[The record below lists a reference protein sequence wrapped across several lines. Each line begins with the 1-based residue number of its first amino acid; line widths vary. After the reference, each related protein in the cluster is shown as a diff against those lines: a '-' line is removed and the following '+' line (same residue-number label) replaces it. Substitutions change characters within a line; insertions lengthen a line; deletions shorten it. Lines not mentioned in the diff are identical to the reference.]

1 MQNRI
6 QADTVMAT
14 SSAESMSRNGDTA
27 PMGNWSPQQQTAR
40 MLALCEAQMEAATH
54 DSDAAV
60 DVLVNAFTGLMSAV
74 RELGEVSRGDSQQ
87 TSNTQTLAEMQK
99 RCSDLSSQ
107 AASAV
112 MAFQFYDKLSQRLG
126 HVRYSLSTMALFIC
140 DRSNSQ
146 RPEHWEKLLLTLGRL
161 YRTAE
166 ERAIFDSIAGSLS
179 LTISQQEEPL
189 AKEMSDA
196 GSVELF

>member
-1 MQNRI
+1 MQSPHIETNNNR
-6 QADTVMAT
+6 AAT
-14 SSAESMSRNGDTA
+14 SPTSGAT
-27 PMGNWSPQQQTAR
+27 WSPQQQTAR

-60 DVLVNAFTGLMSAV
+60 DTLVSAFTDLMSAV
-74 RELGEVSRGDSQQ
+74 RELG
-87 TSNTQTLAEMQK
+87 TLSTADNQDAVK
-99 RCSDLSSQ
+99 DKALQDINARCAALSGKV
-107 AASAV
+107 AAAV
-112 MAFQFYDKLSQRLG
+112 VAFQFYDKLSQRLG

-146 RPEHWEKLLLTLGRL
+146 RPEHWEKLLHTLGRL

-179 LTISQQEEPL
+179 LIVNEPEQAL
-189 AKEMSDA
+189 SKELSDA
-196 GSVELF
+196 GSIELF

>member
-1 MQNRI
+1 
-6 QADTVMAT
+6 
-14 SSAESMSRNGDTA
+14 
-27 PMGNWSPQQQTAR
+27 
-40 MLALCEAQMEAATH
+40 MLALCEAQMEAATQ

-60 DVLVNAFTGLMSAV
+60 DTLVTAFTDLMNAV
-74 RELGEVSRGDSQQ
+74 RDLGTMSKGNATDPSQSQ
-87 TSNTQTLAEMQK
+87 ALDDINNRCTQ
-99 RCSDLSSQ
+99 LSSQ
-107 AASAV
+107 VAAAV

-146 RPEHWEKLLLTLGRL
+146 RPEHWEKLLSTLGRL

-179 LTISQQEEPL
+179 LTVNNSEEPL
-189 AKEMSDA
+189 SKELSDA
-196 GSVELF
+196 GSIELF

>member
-1 MQNRI
+1 
-6 QADTVMAT
+6 V
-14 SSAESMSRNGDTA
+14 
-27 PMGNWSPQQQTAR
+27 NWSPQQQTAR

-60 DVLVNAFTGLMSAV
+60 DTLVAAFTELMSAV
-74 RELGEVSRGDSQQ
+74 RDLGSMSKVNTTDDMQSRALDDINS
-87 TSNTQTLAEMQK
+87 
-99 RCSDLSSQ
+99 RCANLSSQ
-107 AASAV
+107 VAAAV

-146 RPEHWEKLLLTLGRL
+146 RPEHWEKLLSTLGRL

-179 LTISQQEEPL
+179 LRVDSGEEPL
-189 AKEMSDA
+189 SKEMSDA
-196 GSVELF
+196 GSIELF

>member
-1 MQNRI
+1 MHSPHSEM
-6 QADTVMAT
+6 TC
-14 SSAESMSRNGDTA
+14 RNDA
-27 PMGNWSPQQQTAR
+27 PAPVVSWSPQQQTAR
-40 MLALCEAQMEAATH
+40 MLALCEAQMEAAIQ

-60 DVLVNAFTGLMSAV
+60 DTLVAAFTDLMNAV
-74 RELGEVSRGDSQQ
+74 RDLGGVSKTGSADSAQARALNEINNRCNELSRQV
-87 TSNTQTLAEMQK
+87 
-99 RCSDLSSQ
+99 
-107 AASAV
+107 AAAV

-146 RPEHWEKLLLTLGRL
+146 RPEHWEKLLSTLGRL

-179 LTISQQEEPL
+179 LTVNQGEEPL
-189 AKEMSDA
+189 SKELSDA
-196 GSVELF
+196 GSIELF

>member
-1 MQNRI
+1 MQSP
-6 QADTVMAT
+6 QTDTT
-14 SSAESMSRNGDTA
+14 NRNGAA
-27 PMGNWSPQQQTAR
+27 PPVVNWSPQQQTAR
-40 MLALCEAQMEAATH
+40 MLALCEAQMEAATQ

-60 DVLVNAFTGLMSAV
+60 DTLVAAFTELMNAVRDLTNMSKVNATDESHTRAA
-74 RELGEVSRGDSQQ
+74 DDI
-87 TSNTQTLAEMQK
+87 NN
-99 RCSDLSSQ
+99 RCSQLSTQ
-107 AASAV
+107 VAAAV

-146 RPEHWEKLLLTLGRL
+146 RPEHWEKLLSTLGRL

-179 LTISQQEEPL
+179 LRVDASEEPL
-189 AKEMSDA
+189 SKEMSDA
-196 GSVELF
+196 GSIELF

>member
-1 MQNRI
+1 MQSP
-6 QADTVMAT
+6 QTDTIN
-14 SSAESMSRNGDTA
+14 RNGATA
-27 PMGNWSPQQQTAR
+27 PVVNWSPQQQTAR

-60 DVLVNAFTGLMSAV
+60 DTLVAAFTELMSAV
-74 RELGEVSRGDSQQ
+74 RDLSNISKVNATDPSQSQ
-87 TSNTQTLAEMQK
+87 ALDDINN
-99 RCSDLSSQ
+99 RCSALSTQ
-107 AASAV
+107 VAAAV

-146 RPEHWEKLLLTLGRL
+146 RPEHWEKLLSTLGRL

-179 LTISQQEEPL
+179 LRVDASEEPL
-189 AKEMSDA
+189 SKEMSDA
-196 GSVELF
+196 GSIELF

>member
-1 MQNRI
+1 MQSP
-6 QADTVMAT
+6 QVDTT
-14 SSAESMSRNGDTA
+14 NRNGAAA
-27 PMGNWSPQQQTAR
+27 PVVNWSPQQQTAR

-60 DVLVNAFTGLMSAV
+60 DTLVAAFTELMSAV
-74 RELGEVSRGDSQQ
+74 R
-87 TSNTQTLAEMQK
+87 
-99 RCSDLSSQ
+99 DLSSASKVNATDDAQ
-107 AASAV
+107 ARAQNEIDNRCTQLSTQVAAAV

-146 RPEHWEKLLLTLGRL
+146 RPEHWEKLLSTLGRL

-179 LTISQQEEPL
+179 LRVDAAEEPL
-189 AKEMSDA
+189 SKEMSDA
-196 GSVELF
+196 GSIELF

>member
-1 MQNRI
+1 MQTSF
-6 QADTVMAT
+6 ADTTRNTLA
-14 SSAESMSRNGDTA
+14 SAA
-27 PMGNWSPQQQTAR
+27 PVSWSPQQQTAR
-40 MLALCEAQMEAATH
+40 MLALCEAQMEAATQ

-60 DVLVNAFTGLMSAV
+60 DVLAKAFTDLIGAV
-74 RELGEVSRGDSQQ
+74 RELNSLSKTGVGD
-87 TSNTQTLAEMQK
+87 TTRNMEEINNRCTTLSNQM
-99 RCSDLSSQ
+99 
-107 AASAV
+107 ASAIV
-112 MAFQFYDKLSQRLG
+112 AFQFYDKLSQRLG

-146 RPEHWEKLLLTLGRL
+146 RPEHWEKLLGTLGRL

-179 LTISQQEEPL
+179 LTMNDEEPL
-189 AKEMSDA
+189 SKSLSDA

>member
-1 MQNRI
+1 MQSPQVDTTNRNS
-6 QADTVMAT
+6 AAT
-14 SSAESMSRNGDTA
+14 
-27 PMGNWSPQQQTAR
+27 PVVNWSPQQQTAR
-40 MLALCEAQMEAATH
+40 MLALCEAQMEAATQ

-60 DVLVNAFTGLMSAV
+60 DTLVAAFTDLMSAV
-74 RELGEVSRGDSQQ
+74 RDLGSMSKV
-87 TSNTQTLAEMQK
+87 NTTDEMQSRALDEINS
-99 RCSDLSSQ
+99 RCTNLSSQ
-107 AASAV
+107 VAAAV

-146 RPEHWEKLLLTLGRL
+146 RPEHWEKLLSTLGRL

-179 LTISQQEEPL
+179 LRVDSGEEPL
-189 AKEMSDA
+189 SKELSDA
-196 GSVELF
+196 GSIELF